1 MTGEIDYITRMC
13 QYSGSVKA
21 GDPEISVI
29 WDTGSTPAVDALDE
43 ILKGL
48 EQLGYRVTKILDLDN
63 PTTHPEDGGAD
74 WPLYYLRLGEEGP
87 FEVDVREL
95 REPHTSVG
103 NEVLVRVRL
112 AKSPC

>member
-1 MTGEIDYITRMC
+1 MTGEIGDITRMC

-21 GDPEISVI
+21 GDPQVKVV
-29 WDTGSTPAVDALDE
+29 WDTGSNPGILALDE

-48 EQLGYRVTKILDLDN
+48 EQLGYHGTKIVEVPN
-63 PTTHPEDGGAD
+63 AD
-74 WPLYYLRLGEEGP
+74 SLLYYFRLGEEGP
-87 FEVDVREL
+87 FEIDVREMGA
-95 REPHTSVG
+95 PAG